1 MALEYETQ
9 VFRANLGSM
18 LGVNGVNEGKFAV
31 VKDDEITG
39 PYDTSEDALREAYGR
54 QGLGPF
60 LVKKIE
66 RSESVFSFAR
76 SLN

>member
-9 VFRANLGSM
+9 VFRTNLGSM

-39 PYDTSEDALREAYGR
+39 PYDTYEDALREAYR
-54 QGLGPF
+54 LHGLGPF

-66 RSESVFSFAR
+66 RSETVFYFAR